1 MAGLATKIGTEAVKE
16 AGTQMLKEGVNELKD
31 EAKDMVKITVQ
42 EKIMD
47 VVHDEK
53 GDKHFEKV
61 DKPDEDKKEGDK
73 PDAADTK
80 DTKQTPEA
88 ETQKGKIKPSDT
100 GGKNV
105 ASTLNETFGTANNA
119 GIGHSSSDSYIPT
132 AAEDS
137 SNDASFTD
145 MADTVLGT
153 VTFFAY
159 TGTYAAFIII
169 FLLCIA
175 NLIIFFIVI
184 IYYFLIKNDSNA
196 IFKDTLKY
204 KFLDYVDFT
213 LIHTNGNVFS
223 SLSEQAGKQLAKF
236 NSSSE
241 PFFYL
246 FLINFII
253 TIIVLLYICLGLL
266 YGLIFLALLFVMILK
281 IWQRNSFDAGK
292 LKDESGT
299 NIFLKHIVAPVWM
312 GLLCAG
318 IIFGL
323 HHLIFKNY
331 IFPQLRDVRLKIV
344 ELDKVVLDTISINQI
359 DVNLVNIL
367 IKEGND
373 KNGRNQQLNA
383 YFCKKLG
390 IPIPNNTFSKF
401 SAIASSVSTI
411 QTKDS
416 TTMSNIV
423 AELTFATLYVY
434 IYDNLPI
441 KSDSNKDAVNAFFFK
456 VPDNVKN
463 RGTTSSLDVNKS
475 STTTSNTQP
484 DVSYSNISFIALMPE
499 KTGITRV
506 NKIYRTEQ
514 FVLKNS
520 TEEIIQI
527 MLLQVDQRIDSVN
540 AALLKFPAFKNMVVA
555 IGAYIFIMFFF
566 AVILLMIYSLV
577 IMKHTAK
584 EQDKSGIGALA
595 TAIVGVETLFI
606 PYISKVVLSAAHP
619 DEYAA
624 CAEHNSDDN
633 TFTKCVVSP
642 GGTMDGNTDNN
653 VNAQ

>member
-1 MAGLATKIGTEAVKE
+1 MAAVAVPITRAVAPMVLSAAKE
-16 AGTQMLKEGVNELKD
+16 DIKAQ
-31 EAKDMVKITVQ
+31 AKDMVKVTAQ
-42 EKIMD
+42 KKIMD

-53 GDKHFEKV
+53 GDKPDEKG
-61 DKPDEDKKEGDK
+61 DKPDEKGDKPDGDKPDGDK
-73 PDAADTK
+73 PDAV
-80 DTKQTPEA
+80 DTKQ
-88 ETQKGKIKPSDT
+88 KNKIKPSDT
-100 GGKNV
+100 GGK
-105 ASTLNETFGTANNA
+105 SMTSSLNETFGRANNA
-119 GIGHSSSDSYIPT
+119 GISHTASDSYIP
-132 AAEDS
+132 ESGDS
-137 SNDASFTD
+137 NNDASFTD
-145 MADTVLGT
+145 MVDTILST

-159 TGTYAAFIII
+159 TGTYAAFIMIT
-169 FLLCIA
+169 LLCIA
-175 NLIIFFIVI
+175 NLIIFFIVV

-223 SLSEQAGKQLAKF
+223 SLSDQAGKQLAKF

-266 YGLIFLALLFVMILK
+266 YGLIFLALLFVMIIK
-281 IWQRNSFDAGK
+281 IWQRNSFDTGK

-299 NIFLKHIVAPVWM
+299 NIFLKHVVAPVWM
-312 GLLCAG
+312 GLLCTG

-331 IFPQLRDVRLKIV
+331 IFPQLRDVRLKII

-367 IKEGND
+367 TNKGND
-373 KNGRNQQLNA
+373 KNGRNQELNA

-441 KSDSNKDAVNAFFFK
+441 KTDSNTDAVNAFFFK
-456 VPDNVKN
+456 VPDNLKN
-463 RGTTSSLDVNKS
+463 KGTISMDVNKS
-475 STTTSNTQP
+475 SATTSNTQP
-484 DVSYSNISFIALMPE
+484 DVSFPNISFIALMPE
-499 KTGITRV
+499 KSGITRV

-520 TEEIIQI
+520 TEEIIQT

-566 AVILLMIYSLV
+566 AVILLLIYSLV

-606 PYISKVVLSAAHP
+606 PYISKAYLSAAHP
-619 DEYAA
+619 DESAA

-642 GGTMDGNTDNN
+642 GGTMDGNTNNN